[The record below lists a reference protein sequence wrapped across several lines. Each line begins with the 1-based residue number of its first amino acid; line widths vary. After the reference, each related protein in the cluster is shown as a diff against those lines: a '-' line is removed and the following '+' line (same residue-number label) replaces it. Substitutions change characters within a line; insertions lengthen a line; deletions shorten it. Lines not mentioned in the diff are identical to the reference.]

1 MAEKPGKPN
10 RIVGSFSLSATGEAR
25 AEEKA
30 LQLAVTC
37 IRQRSSGM
45 TALTPWICFIYFGGL
60 GQFGVENMQG
70 VFLGWWFLGEV
81 LLGY

>member
-1 MAEKPGKPN
+1 MAEKPGTP
-10 RIVGSFSLSATGEAR
+10 RQAR

-45 TALTPWICFIYFGGL
+45 TALTPWICLYISVDWGSL
-60 GQFGVENMQG
+60 VLRICR
-70 VFLGWWFLGEV
+70 VSFLGWWFLVGS
-81 LLGY
+81 LLGSQQTLGFPDR

>member
-1 MAEKPGKPN
+1 MQPERKTK
-10 RIVGSFSLSATGEAR
+10 RQAR

-45 TALTPWICFIYFGGL
+45 TALTPWICFYISVDWGSLVLRICRVCFWDGG
-60 GQFGVENMQG
+60 F
-70 VFLGWWFLGEV
+70 WGEV